1 MPSPGLPAPFK
12 ELPSTAAVLAPHEGL
27 LIPSS
32 QATPPLPTPHVP
44 LPRAKPRSVLV
55 VDMDRLTTQ
64 VTHLSLQGGQLGALV
79 DYCTSRVEAVED
91 QLRASLQVLLGFDA
105 LRAVARY
112 QEVPV
117 EKALRKVL
125 AMGPIERIK
134 AYPSRP
140 PSGNRGLSGRVRQ
153 EQTAITFDVS
163 FPRLTLPL
171 SSHPIV
177 AHFYPLRDG

>member
-1 MPSPGLPAPFK
+1 M
-12 ELPSTAAVLAPHEGL
+12 V
-27 LIPSS
+27 
-32 QATPPLPTPHVP
+32 
-44 LPRAKPRSVLV
+44 
-55 VDMDRLTTQ
+55 RLTSQ

-117 EKALRKVL
+117 EKALRKAL